1 MTGGV
6 LRRAVDGGGRF
17 GRAERNGRA
26 ERKRGGAIG
35 VDFGLGLPREML
47 GRKRDLPA
55 RQGTRL
61 RPSRPDHGQ
70 QAEVLVL
77 WIRLHYSIA

>member
-26 ERKRGGAIG
+26 ERKRGGDIG
-35 VDFGLGLPREML
+35 VDFGPPPG
-47 GRKRDLPA
+47 GGGGKRDLPA

-77 WIRLHYSIA
+77 WIRLHYSIG